1 MRRHEGWREEMT
13 VEINE
18 KTGRW
23 RRRGEVGA
31 GVVRDDGGSR

>member
-1 MRRHEGWREEMT
+1 MGSGDDGWREGMT

-23 RRRGEVGA
+23 RRRGE
-31 GVVRDDGGSR
+31 R

>member
-1 MRRHEGWREEMT
+1 MRRGDEGWREEMT

-23 RRRGEVGA
+23 RRRGEEGA
-31 GVVRDDGGSR
+31 GVRDDGGSR